1 MFSGLANSLVQG
13 NLQGKVS
20 TSSPKNDDFCPKSA
34 NFWPEAGN
42 GSGNP
47 GNFALSERFASRLAS
62 PSDKEHEREQ
72 GSSREFQK
80 SQWGTAFVTHPAEA
94 LLPFPRFYPILVPSR
109 IGGGNMPEIC
119 EFARE
124 VVEGGARIVQ
134 LREKQSSSKEI
145 LRLARELRRVLPNKA
160 RLIINDRSDLAVAAS
175 ADGVHLGQ
183 DDLPPD
189 AARKIIGQARML
201 GVSTHNPQQVEIAH
215 RTSADYVA
223 IGPVFATI
231 SKDNPDPLI
240 GFGGVRQGRSLTNK
254 PLVAIGGIT
263 LDNCRSVIESG
274 ADSVAVIGAIL
285 DDPRKTTAQ
294 FLLKMR

>member
-1 MFSGLANSLVQG
+1 M
-13 NLQGKVS
+13 
-20 TSSPKNDDFCPKSA
+20 
-34 NFWPEAGN
+34 
-42 GSGNP
+42 
-47 GNFALSERFASRLAS
+47 
-62 PSDKEHEREQ
+62 
-72 GSSREFQK
+72 
-80 SQWGTAFVTHPAEA
+80 THPAEA

-109 IGGGNMPEIC
+109 IGGDKLEELC
-119 EFARE
+119 ELGRE
-124 VVEGGARIVQ
+124 LAAGGATIIQ
-134 LREKQSSSKEI
+134 LREKQASSRET
-145 LRLARELRRVLPNKA
+145 LRLARELRRVLPNEV

-240 GFGGVRQGRSLTNK
+240 GLEGVRQGRSLTNK

>member
-1 MFSGLANSLVQG
+1 
-13 NLQGKVS
+13 
-20 TSSPKNDDFCPKSA
+20 
-34 NFWPEAGN
+34 
-42 GSGNP
+42 
-47 GNFALSERFASRLAS
+47 
-62 PSDKEHEREQ
+62 
-72 GSSREFQK
+72 
-80 SQWGTAFVTHPAEA
+80 VTHPAEA

-109 IGGGNMPEIC
+109 IGGDKLEELC
-119 EFARE
+119 EFGRE
-124 VVEGGARIVQ
+124 LAAGGATIIQ
-134 LREKQSSSKEI
+134 LREKQASSRET
-145 LRLARELRRVLPNKA
+145 LRLARELRRVLPNEV

-240 GFGGVRQGRSLTNK
+240 GLEGVRQGRSLTNK